1 MASTSH
7 QSAMRS
13 FMVQTVCDKPLEQ
26 GRQDINVESTFY
38 NVFMLSRWS
47 SDNRLVRVQLSSS
60 ISAASVPY
68 TVENEYTVI
77 KDEIDAV
84 RMLVIYSLIYVLQ
97 CIAYLFARA
106 EYQTVH

>member
-1 MASTSH
+1 
-7 QSAMRS
+7 MRS

-77 KDEIDAV
+77 KDEIDACG
-84 RMLVIYSLIYVLQ
+84 LHDAGAYS
-97 CIAYLFARA
+97 
-106 EYQTVH
+106 